1 MEKIFVSNLAQN
13 QELISTFLV
22 TRKELKTKKNGG
34 EYLHL
39 KLSDKTGTIN
49 GFLWDNV
56 EEFKDAF
63 SEGDYVKVKAQ
74 VREYNGTLQLTLFK
88 ARKLEDA
95 EVDAADYLPVS
106 SHDPDTQFGILL
118 EYVHKMENTD
128 LRGLIEK
135 LFSNPALVERFKRA
149 PAAKKLHHAWLGGL
163 LDHTLSLV
171 QLCALAS
178 SHYPQLNADLLTAG
192 AVLHDIGK
200 VEEYQYVRSLEISD
214 EGRLLGHIVMEATFV
229 NQMINHLE
237 DFPQELRLQLLHLLI
252 SHHGKM
258 EFGSPKEPMT
268 LEALALSYLDDLD
281 SKLQMMQSAM
291 DQEATA
297 QSPWTSFLPAME
309 RYVYR
314 RRVE

>member
-1 MEKIFVSNLAQN
+1 
-13 QELISTFLV
+13 
-22 TRKELKTKKNGG
+22 
-34 EYLHL
+34 
-39 KLSDKTGTIN
+39 
-49 GFLWDNV
+49 
-56 EEFKDAF
+56 
-63 SEGDYVKVKAQ
+63 
-74 VREYNGTLQLTLFK
+74 
-88 ARKLEDA
+88 
-95 EVDAADYLPVS
+95 
-106 SHDPDTQFGILL
+106 
-118 EYVHKMENTD
+118 
-128 LRGLIEK
+128 
-135 LFSNPALVERFKRA
+135 
-149 PAAKKLHHAWLGGL
+149 
-163 LDHTLSLV
+163 
-171 QLCALAS
+171 
-178 SHYPQLNADLLTAG
+178 
-192 AVLHDIGK
+192 VLHDIGK
-200 VEEYQYVRSLEISD
+200 VEEYQYTRSLDTSD
-214 EGRLLGHIVMEATFV
+214 EGRLLGHIVMETTFV